1 MDYLCYCRNCLGI
14 KWLSSTWLWSRC
26 GPVTASLRRCLANK
40 LNIRCR
46 LVYASDVSTALF
58 TSVSFTIIV
67 IFGCSGLVVEY
78 RTRNREVAC
87 STHPV
92 HCKQP
97 WASCKPTVC
106 LGQLSLLPSAGWEM
120 NSSYCGLWSES
131 LGWLIEAM
139 VCLLAALWVQFF
151 VSAGNG

>member
-1 MDYLCYCRNCLGI
+1 MTSLIKNLRQNIFCSEFNSKFEVKCGRLRHYVNYVNTAIICGLTDYICYCRNCLGI

-46 LVYASDVSTALF
+46 LVYASDVSNALF
-58 TSVSFTIIV
+58 TSVSFTIIA

-78 RTRNREVAC
+78 RTRNREVAG
-87 STHPV
+87 STHSHPV

-97 WASCKPTVC
+97 
-106 LGQLSLLPSAGWEM
+106 
-120 NSSYCGLWSES
+120 
-131 LGWLIEAM
+131 
-139 VCLLAALWVQFF
+139 
-151 VSAGNG
+151 